1 MGDVSLSLSVDIES
15 STLSGTDM
23 PDEERVS
30 RIAHVVFG
38 GEERIFDSIS
48 VVLADHATVLELN
61 REWLEHDWTTDVIS
75 FLLEDDPIE
84 GEVYVDVE
92 TARERHGEFDATLRG
107 EIERYIIHGM
117 LHLCGYDD
125 ATDDERS
132 HMRSLE
138 DRYLTA
144 LGSA

>member
-1 MGDVSLSLSVDIES
+1 MGDVTLSLSVEHPS
-15 STLSGTDM
+15 SGPGGAEW
-23 PDEERVS
+23 PDEARVS
-30 RIAHVVFG
+30 RIAHLVFG
-38 GEERIFDSIS
+38 GEQRAFESIS
-48 VVLADHATVLELN
+48 VVLADHATVLALN

-92 TARERHGEFDATLRG
+92 TAGERHGEFNATLNE

-125 ATDDERS
+125 ASDDERS
-132 HMRSLE
+132 QMRALE
-138 DRYLTA
+138 DRYLT
-144 LGSA
+144 LLDND